1 MTRRPTL
8 RIGIMI
14 ASTAASLGLLAP
26 PRALACSIC
35 RCGDPTF
42 NALGKDG
49 YAAQGFRLALDWE
62 RFDKDEGDPAEEAES
77 QVENRYTALV
87 SYGFGERFTV
97 FARLPLSVRNLIAT
111 AHGEAPE
118 QTHTSGFSD
127 PEIYGQVRLWA
138 SRVSGGVGRRTSL
151 SLNAGVKTPWGRND
165 IREEGV
171 RVDEHAQS
179 GTGST
184 DVFGSLALLHILD
197 KESALFVSSGYR
209 RTGGNDFGYRYGS
222 SFITN
227 VAYEHKLGGHLD
239 GVLELNFRHAQ
250 RDRVDVDGT
259 LDDNTGGS
267 LLYVT
272 PRLLVNLGAGVVL
285 RAAAQVPIARDLNG
299 FQKERAV
306 ANVGVTYLFRH

>member
-1 MTRRPTL
+1 MTPRLVP
-8 RIGIMI
+8 RIGVAI
-14 ASTAASLGLLAP
+14 ALTVATLGLVAP

-49 YAAQGFRLALDWE
+49 YAAQGFRVALDWE

-87 SYGFGERFTV
+87 SYGFGERVTL
-97 FARLPLSVRNLIAT
+97 FARLPFSVRNLTGTAPGEEPAT
-111 AHGEAPE
+111 
-118 QTHTSGFSD
+118 THTSGFSD
-127 PEIYGQVRLWA
+127 PEVYGQVRLWA
-138 SRVSGGVGRRTSL
+138 SRVTGGVGRRTSL
-151 SLNAGVKTPWGRND
+151 SLNAGVKAPWGRND
-165 IREEGV
+165 IQKDGA

-197 KESALFVSSGYR
+197 KESALFMSSGYR
-209 RTGGNDFGYRYGS
+209 RTGENDFGYRYGS
-222 SFITN
+222 TFLAN
-227 VAYEHKLGGHLD
+227 LAYEHKLGGHLD

-250 RDRVDVDGT
+250 RDRVDADGT
-259 LDDNTGGS
+259 EDENTGGS
-267 LLYVT
+267 LLYLT
-272 PRLLVNLGAGVVL
+272 PRLLVNVGGGLVL
-285 RAAAQVPIARDLNG
+285 RAAVQVPIARGLNG

-306 ANVGVTYLFRH
+306 ANLGVTYLFRH